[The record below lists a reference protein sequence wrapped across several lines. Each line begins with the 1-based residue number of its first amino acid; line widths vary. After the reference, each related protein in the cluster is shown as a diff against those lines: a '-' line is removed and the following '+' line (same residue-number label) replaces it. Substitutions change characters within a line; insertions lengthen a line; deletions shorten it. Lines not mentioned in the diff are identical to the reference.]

1 MSQSNSQNLLAE
13 LSQLQERIKA
23 LKENLDMLDTTIRER
38 LVTAETLT
46 NLGSVDA
53 DQEILI
59 PIGSGSFVTAATG
72 KTENVLVGIGAGIS
86 IEKKREDAIKSVN
99 TQVNEFE
106 QLRLKLGQNLEEVT
120 KRYQE
125 LQAQLSQL
133 SQGAK

>member
-1 MSQSNSQNLLAE
+1 MSQENSQNQLME

-46 NLGSVDA
+46 HLGNVEK

>member
-1 MSQSNSQNLLAE
+1 MSQSNSQNQLME

-46 NLGSVDA
+46 NLGSVEK

>member
-38 LVTAETLT
+38 LITAETLT

-59 PIGSGSFVTAATG
+59 PIGSGSFVTAATE
-72 KTENVLVGIGAGIS
+72 KLENVLVGIGAGIS

>member
-125 LQAQLSQL
+125 LQKINDHS
-133 SQGAK
+133 S